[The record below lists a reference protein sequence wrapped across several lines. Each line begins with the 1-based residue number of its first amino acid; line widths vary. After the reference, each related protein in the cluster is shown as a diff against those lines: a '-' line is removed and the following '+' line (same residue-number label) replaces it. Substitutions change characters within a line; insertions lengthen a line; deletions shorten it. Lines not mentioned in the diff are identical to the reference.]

1 MFDIG
6 IEIKEFNGEGYMP
19 LVKYDGWRV
28 AIINSSD
35 KLLEKNICKIER
47 HLTSD
52 EVFVLLEG
60 NSNLYIG
67 ESLKKIQMEVGKIYN
82 VKCGEW
88 HCISMDENTKVAIV
102 ENHDVG
108 DENSEYRYYEK
119 GGIINV

>member
-28 AIINSSD
+28 AVINSSD

-52 EVFVLLEG
+52 EVVVLLEE
-60 NSNLYIG
+60 NQI
-67 ESLKKIQMEVGKIYN
+67 
-82 VKCGEW
+82 
-88 HCISMDENTKVAIV
+88 CILEKV
-102 ENHDVG
+102 
-108 DENSEYRYYEK
+108 
-119 GGIINV
+119 